1 MEPKGSK
8 EPPRNPQ
15 GTPMEP
21 QRYPQGTP
29 KQPPRNPK
37 EAFGSL
43 WNPKEPYV
51 FEELHCKTALQKCPP
66 SPPSPPLQSALER
79 KAKAIRAQ
87 KY

>member
-1 MEPKGSK
+1 MGVPNGPK
-8 EPPRNPQ
+8 RNS
-15 GTPMEP
+15 
-21 QRYPQGTP
+21 QGTP
-29 KQPPRNPK
+29 KEPK

-79 KAKAIRAQ
+79 EAKAIRAQ
-87 KY
+87 KIGHQGLFDKIDK

>member
-1 MEPKGSK
+1 MLFLRNPQGTPR

-15 GTPMEP
+15 GAL
-21 QRYPQGTP
+21 
-29 KQPPRNPK
+29 KQPQRNPK

-66 SPPSPPLQSALER
+66 PSPSPPLQSALEHE
-79 KAKAIRAQ
+79 AKAIHA
-87 KY
+87 